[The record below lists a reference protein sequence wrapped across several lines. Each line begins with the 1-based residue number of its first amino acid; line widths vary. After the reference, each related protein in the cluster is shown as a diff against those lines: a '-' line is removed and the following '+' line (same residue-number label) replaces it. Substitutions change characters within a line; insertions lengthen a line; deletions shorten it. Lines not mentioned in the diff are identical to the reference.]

1 MTGPV
6 GALGGLLN
14 AALLRN
20 GAITRNLGDA
30 VAFCPPLITSE
41 EQVDDLFAIVKK
53 SLDDVT
59 RLVKEN

>member
-1 MTGPV
+1 M
-6 GALGGLLN
+6 N